1 MNETIKLLME
11 LNGEITALLAAIA
24 KQGDPNGNF
33 LGFDENDEPAIQ
45 AVRDIVAD
53 ITIEANL

>member
-1 MNETIKLLME
+1 MNETIKLLIE
-11 LNGEITALLAAIA
+11 LNGEITALLKGIHDA
-24 KQGDPNGNF
+24 GDPNGAF

-53 ITIEANL
+53 IAIEANL